1 MPNTKSAKKRLRQS
15 EKRRLRNRSYKS
27 RIKTLEKKYL
37 ATLATGDRE
46 AAEKALSEVFSA
58 IDKAVKAGV
67 IHWATGDRKKSRL
80 SSKLGQ
86 LAQATA

>member
-46 AAEKALSEVFSA
+46 VFSA